1 MAPKQTAKGTPKKQ
15 HSILVRM
22 PVELHDELV
31 RAKEA
36 RRISVNSAVL
46 FAIEDWL
53 AQDEL
58 AQKRAARRRG
68 GDAA

>member
-1 MAPKQTAKGTPKKQ
+1 MAPKQTAEGTPKKQ